1 MPPLRAQAMVVQILS
16 LVFFLLGATGMTTA
30 GGSES
35 GSGAATEP
43 GCVACLWLF
52 AVLYGA
58 GFGMVGALLPL
69 VTLENFGK
77 GSFGTLYGTS
87 QLCNAVPS
95 LIAPVVAGKRAKAE
109 ASPCLV

>member
-1 MPPLRAQAMVVQILS
+1 MVVQILS
-16 LVFFLLGATGMTTA
+16 LVFFLLGATGTTT
-30 GGSES
+30 GGSDS
-35 GSGAATEP
+35 GSGAASEP

-52 AVLYGA
+52 AVMYGS

-95 LIAPVVAGKRAKAE
+95 LIAPVVAGRRAQAE
-109 ASPCLV
+109 AS